1 MAFLFGLFQ
10 GMMPLI
16 GYFAGSVFARQIS
29 AYDHWIAFILLGII
43 GAKMFIEGLKPI
55 DPECEV
61 TRHPFRWKTLFVLA
75 IATSIDAL
83 ATGIIFVPFPEI
95 IWYAVSII
103 GFISFIF
110 TFAGVYIGSKFG
122 RKLKINMELIGGIIL
137 ISIGLKILI
146 QHSI

>member
-1 MAFLFGLFQ
+1 
-10 GMMPLI
+10 MPCQ
-16 GYFAGSVFARQIS
+16 YSHVHSFSIS
-29 AYDHWIAFILLGII
+29 PNFII